1 MANRPSRE
9 EQITCHGPGGRKKE
23 FHRANGLLGICF
35 SPRSMDF
42 MGSLNDIQK
51 RAQEQFD
58 RQSGHYGKSH
68 ILADTADIVE
78 ALKGVEICPGMTA
91 LDVATGGGHTAV
103 FLAERGLHVTA
114 ADLSAKML
122 EATAQLAL
130 DRGVSVTT
138 RQHAAEELP
147 YADASFDIVTCRTAA
162 HHFSSPAQFAR
173 ETARALKPG
182 GAFDSHR
189 RIGP

>member
-1 MANRPSRE
+1 
-9 EQITCHGPGGRKKE
+9 
-23 FHRANGLLGICF
+23 
-35 SPRSMDF
+35 

-162 HHFSSPAQFAR
+162 HHSVPPR
-173 ETARALKPG
+173 NLRGRPHG
-182 GAFDSHR
+182 R
-189 RIGP
+189 